1 MRNYFVFL
9 FWEAAYLLKTYDDIM
24 RQMTCNRT
32 NVVTF
37 LPVASTED
45 VHTPTPGTQYTGGM
59 GAKILVVV
67 LGPFFPAVLLLFF
80 SISLSCSFFPFLT
93 DNTQRC
99 QLPA

>member
-1 MRNYFVFL
+1 
-9 FWEAAYLLKTYDDIM
+9 M

-32 NVVTF
+32 NVTF

-67 LGPFFPAVLLLFF
+67 LGHLSSMQFYFFSSALMSRVPFF
-80 SISLSCSFFPFLT
+80 SFF
-93 DNTQRC
+93 DG
-99 QLPA
+99 